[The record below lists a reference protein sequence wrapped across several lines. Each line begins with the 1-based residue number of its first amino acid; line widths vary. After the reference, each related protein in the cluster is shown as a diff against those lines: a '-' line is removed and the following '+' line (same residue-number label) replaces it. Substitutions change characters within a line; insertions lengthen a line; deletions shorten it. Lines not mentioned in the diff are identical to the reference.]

1 MSDAPDFPKLTGQ
14 TILVLSAGEDCDLLR
29 LVQRM
34 ADEDGRK
41 MILAYPS
48 NVRFESIQAKLLR
61 FPLPVEFVRTNA
73 VKLGGIAPASMDG
86 LVCFRTLSAVNA
98 IAGQGLLA
106 LHRFFEVLKPGGW
119 LHIEEELP
127 YYLAAGEAQQFWA
140 QIRALVR
147 SAQAFNRSKSV
158 SAYQPEVLESIVERV
173 GFEDIRLEDITCL
186 MTREKLWA
194 ETWPQLE
201 LLLKNEQDEL
211 ARKAF
216 SQKADAL
223 ASQLDGEGE
232 VEIPGYRLQANKPW
246 RIE

>member
-106 LHRFFEVLKPGGW
+106 LYRFFEVLKPGGW

-127 YYLAAGEAQQFWA
+127 YYLAAGEAQHFWA
-140 QIRALVR
+140 QTHALLR
-147 SAQAFNRSKSV
+147 SAQAFNRSRSG
-158 SAYQPEVLESIVERV
+158 SAYQPEVLEIITEKV
-173 GFEDIRLEDITCL
+173 GFEDISLEDTICS
-186 MTREKLWA
+186 MTREKFWV
-194 ETWPQLE
+194 EVWPQLE
-201 LLLKNEQDEL
+201 ILLKNEQDEL
-211 ARKAF
+211 VRKTF
-216 SQKADAL
+216 SQQADML